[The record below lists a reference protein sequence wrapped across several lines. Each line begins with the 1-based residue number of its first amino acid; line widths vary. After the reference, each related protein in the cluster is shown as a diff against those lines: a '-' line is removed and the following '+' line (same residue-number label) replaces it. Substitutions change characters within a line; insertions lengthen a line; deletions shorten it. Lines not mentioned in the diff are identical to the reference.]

1 MHRQE
6 DELKDVHIPEAAIYK
21 RAPKGEGFSVR
32 SKTDIASAWAA
43 HKKGGPAPAPK
54 QPMAEARA
62 KPENRLADLIGQ
74 IDSEAAAA
82 KEPPPQRAPVNPL
95 ERLMRSKSGG
105 PTKPGAL
112 TRPTKPGALTRPT
125 KPPPP
130 SGQPGG
136 PGRGRGGVVKQP
148 AEEKKPF
155 VPAKRRFTPS
165 GITQS
170 INVDDLRAELGI
182 GSKPQ
187 EEQEASPSQAKQK
200 AVALQAFIKRIIR
213 TTLHQQC
220 LEIVLRR
227 RMTLLSPFRLAQQAA
242 CRDKEARR
250 VLADWKSGGLIVP
263 RGGEDDYGEP
273 EYDFTPS
280 RSDLATIKDYM
291 TLWNNPEWHNKLL
304 GWIIQEEGTR

>member
-43 HKKGGPAPAPK
+43 HRKGEGAPEPK

-62 KPENRLADLIGQ
+62 KPEDRLAQLIGPVGP
-74 IDSEAAAA
+74 ETAAEG
-82 KEPPPQRAPVNPL
+82 EPPPQRAPVNPL
-95 ERLMRSKSGG
+95 ERLMRSKPGG
-105 PTKPGAL
+105 RA
-112 TRPTKPGALTRPT
+112 
-125 KPPPP
+125 KPPPRSAQP
-130 SGQPGG
+130 SG
-136 PGRGRGGVVKQP
+136 PGRGRGGVVKQS
-148 AEEKKPF
+148 AEERKPF
-155 VPAKRRFTPS
+155 APAKRRFSPS
-165 GITQS
+165 GVTQS
-170 INVDDLRAELGI
+170 IDVDELRAELGI

-187 EEQEASPSQAKQK
+187 GEEKATPSQAKQK

-227 RMTLLSPFRLAQQAA
+227 RLTLLTPSRLAQEAA

-250 VLADWKSGGLIVP
+250 VLGDWKSGGLIVP
-263 RGGEDDYGEP
+263 RGEEYGEP
-273 EYDFTPS
+273 EYDFSPS

-291 TLWNNPEWHNKLL
+291 TLWENPEWHNKLL

>member
-1 MHRQE
+1 MHRQ
-6 DELKDVHIPEAAIYK
+6 DNDLKDVHIPEEAMYK

-43 HKKGGPAPAPK
+43 HRKGEAAPQPK

-62 KPENRLADLIGQ
+62 GPENRLADLIGR
-74 IDSEAAAA
+74 IDSETAAED
-82 KEPPPQRAPVNPL
+82 EPPPKRAPVNPL
-95 ERLMRSKSGG
+95 ERLMRSKTGG
-105 PTKPGAL
+105 G
-112 TRPTKPGALTRPT
+112 T
-125 KPPPP
+125 KPPPR
-130 SGQPGG
+130 SGG
-136 PGRGRGGVVKQP
+136 PDAPARGRGGVVKQP
-148 AEEKKPF
+148 GEERKPF
-155 VPAKRRFTPS
+155 APAKRRFASS
-165 GITQS
+165 GMTQS
-170 INVDDLRAELGI
+170 IDVDDLRAELGI

-187 EEQEASPSQAKQK
+187 EEQEAAPSQAKQK

-227 RMTLLSPFRLAQQAA
+227 RMTLLSPFRLARQAA

-250 VLADWKSGGLIVP
+250 VLMDWKSGGLIVP
-263 RGGEDDYGEP
+263 RDEEDDYGEP

-280 RSDLATIKDYM
+280 RADLATIKDYM